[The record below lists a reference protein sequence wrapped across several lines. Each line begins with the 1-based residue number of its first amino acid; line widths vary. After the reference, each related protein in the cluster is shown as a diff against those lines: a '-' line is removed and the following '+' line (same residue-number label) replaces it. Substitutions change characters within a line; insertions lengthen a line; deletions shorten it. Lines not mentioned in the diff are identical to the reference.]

1 MIDPPAMRIA
11 IFYLLL
17 LGSCGYAIWRG
28 GAPERITGWLLIGA
42 AILTLVVGHPSQ
54 YSHLELGM
62 FLIDLALLICLVV
75 IALKADR
82 LWPMVLAALHL
93 DSTAVHILKLFDAEL
108 IRVTYAVMIVMWS
121 YPMLLILAI
130 GTLRHQRRLAQFGED
145 RAWSLALERFSGE
158 TADVT
163 RYGADAQPSDG
174 PWGSRSS
181 DRSSRGGRDR
191 RA

>member
-17 LGSCGYAIWRG
+17 MGSCGYAIWRG
-28 GAPERITGWLLIGA
+28 GAPERITGWLLIA
-42 AILTLVVGHPSQ
+42 AAMLTLVVGHPAQ
-54 YSHLELGM
+54 YSRLELGM
-62 FLIDLALLICLVV
+62 FLIDLALLIALVV

-93 DSTAVHILKLFDAEL
+93 DSTAVHILKLFDTEL

-130 GTLRHQRRLAQFGED
+130 GTLRHQRRLARFGED
-145 RAWSLALERFSGE
+145 RAWSLAMDRFAGE

-163 RYGADAQPSDG
+163 RYDTVTHPGDG
-174 PWGSRSS
+174 PWGSRGG
-181 DRSSRGGRDR
+181 DRGTRGQRD
-191 RA
+191 

>member
-1 MIDPPAMRIA
+1 MIDPPTMRIA

-42 AILTLVVGHPSQ
+42 AMLTLVVGHPAQ
-54 YSHLELGM
+54 YSRLELGM
-62 FLIDLALLICLVV
+62 FLIDLALLIGLVV

-145 RAWSLALERFSGE
+145 RAWSLAMDRLTGE
-158 TADVT
+158 AADVA
-163 RYGADAQPSDG
+163 RYDTVVQPNDG
-174 PWGSRSS
+174 PWGSR
-181 DRSSRGGRDR
+181 GGDCRPRERHD
-191 RA
+191 